1 MAKFYD
7 GKELVEIEMVDRHSG
22 MDFEDD
28 FFDVGGLKYNEALE
42 AYIVDDIY
50 YLIDYAQ
57 SYADGSNTDID
68 YAIDDDGK
76 VILPE
81 VDVFVSEVEEP

>member
-7 GKELVEIEMVDRHSG
+7 GKEVVEIRMVDGNSG

-28 FFDVGGLKYNEALE
+28 FFDVGRLKYNEALE

-68 YAIDDDGK
+68 YAVDDDGK

>member
-7 GKELVEIEMVDRHSG
+7 GKELVEIRMVDSNSG
-22 MDFEDD
+22 VNFEDD
-28 FFDVGGLKYNEALE
+28 FFEVGGLKYNESLE

-68 YAIDDDGK
+68 YEIDDAGN
-76 VILPE
+76 VILPDI
-81 VDVFVSEVEEP
+81 DVFVSDAEKI

>member
-7 GKELVEIEMVDRHSG
+7 GKELVEIRMVDSNSG
-22 MDFEDD
+22 VNFEDD
-28 FFDVGGLKYNEALE
+28 FFEVGGLKYNEALE
-42 AYIVDDIY
+42 AYIVDDIH

-68 YAIDDDGK
+68 YEIDDAGN
-76 VILPE
+76 VILPDI
-81 VDVFVSEVEEP
+81 DVFVSDAEKI

>member
-28 FFDVGGLKYNEALE
+28 FFDVGRLKYNEALE

-68 YAIDDDGK
+68 YAVDDDGK

>member
-7 GKELVEIEMVDRHSG
+7 GKEVVEIRMVDGNSG

-68 YAIDDDGK
+68 YAVDDDGK

>member
-7 GKELVEIEMVDRHSG
+7 GKEFVEIEMVDRHSG

-68 YAIDDDGK
+68 YAVDDDGK

-81 VDVFVSEVEEP
+81 VDVFVSKVEKP

>member
-7 GKELVEIEMVDRHSG
+7 GKEVVEIRMVDGNSG

-28 FFDVGGLKYNEALE
+28 FFDVGRLKYNEALE

-68 YAIDDDGK
+68 YAADDDGK
-76 VILPE
+76 IILPE

>member
-7 GKELVEIEMVDRHSG
+7 GKEVVEIRMVDGNSG

-28 FFDVGGLKYNEALE
+28 FFDVGRLKYNEALE

-68 YAIDDDGK
+68 YAVDDDGK
-76 VILPE
+76 IILPE

>member
-7 GKELVEIEMVDRHSG
+7 GKELIEVRMVDRNSG
-22 MDFEDD
+22 VNFE
-28 FFDVGGLKYNEALE
+28 VGGLKYNEALE

-57 SYADGSNTDID
+57 SYADGSNADID
-68 YAIDDDGK
+68 YEIDDAGN
-76 VILPE
+76 VILPD
-81 VDVFVSEVEEP
+81 VDVFVSDAEKI

>member
-7 GKELVEIEMVDRHSG
+7 GKEVVEIRMVDRNSG

-28 FFDVGGLKYNEALE
+28 FFDVGRLKYNEALE

-68 YAIDDDGK
+68 YAVDDDGK

>member
-7 GKELVEIEMVDRHSG
+7 GKELVEIRMVDSNSG
-22 MDFEDD
+22 VNFEDD
-28 FFDVGGLKYNEALE
+28 FFEVGGLKYNEALE

-57 SYADGSNTDID
+57 SYAAGSNTDID
-68 YAIDDDGK
+68 YEIDDAGN
-76 VILPE
+76 VILPDI
-81 VDVFVSEVEEP
+81 DVFVSDAEKI